1 MKKIIG
7 CFEAKT
13 NFNKIINNVISGEE
27 VFISK
32 RGKPVAKII
41 PIGKSFNTERVK
53 NAFLR
58 IHNISKE
65 MNLGKFDWEEFKSY
79 RDEVL
84 CARYTS
90 PPLRQMRSPLYTNF
104 FVSYCHPPF

>member
-41 PIGKSFNTERVK
+41 PIDKSFNTERVK

-65 MNLGKFDWEEFKSY
+65 MNLGKFDWEEFKKY
-79 RDEVL
+79 RDEGKK
-84 CARYTS
+84 
-90 PPLRQMRSPLYTNF
+90 
-104 FVSYCHPPF
+104 

>member
-32 RGKPVAKII
+32 RGKPVAK
-41 PIGKSFNTERVK
+41 
-53 NAFLR
+53 
-58 IHNISKE
+58 
-65 MNLGKFDWEEFKSY
+65 
-79 RDEVL
+79 
-84 CARYTS
+84 
-90 PPLRQMRSPLYTNF
+90 
-104 FVSYCHPPF
+104 

>member
-41 PIGKSFNTERVK
+41 PIEKSIDTERVK
-53 NAFLR
+53 NTFLR
-58 IHNISKE
+58 LNNLAKE
-65 MNLGKFDWEEFKSY
+65 MNLGKFDWEELKSY
-79 RDEVL
+79 RDEGKK
-84 CARYTS
+84 
-90 PPLRQMRSPLYTNF
+90 
-104 FVSYCHPPF
+104 